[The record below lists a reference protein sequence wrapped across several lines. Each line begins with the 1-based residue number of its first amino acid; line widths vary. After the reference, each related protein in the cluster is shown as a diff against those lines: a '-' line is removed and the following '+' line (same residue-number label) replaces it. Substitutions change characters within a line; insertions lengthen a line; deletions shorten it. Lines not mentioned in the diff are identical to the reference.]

1 MEDEAIAL
9 LESGKLRRAERILK
23 RLLANK
29 SVDISLLKGEE
40 KGRLLFLT
48 VGRDSVEPCWI
59 FRGNIGARQNLAL
72 PKEDG
77 ISVCQE
83 RYIR

>member
-48 VGRDSVEPCWI
+48 VGRDSVEP
-59 FRGNIGARQNLAL
+59 
-72 PKEDG
+72 
-77 ISVCQE
+77 
-83 RYIR
+83 

>member
-1 MEDEAIAL
+1 MITTSSTTYVMEDEAIAL

-48 VGRDSVEPCWI
+48 VGRDSVEP
-59 FRGNIGARQNLAL
+59 
-72 PKEDG
+72 
-77 ISVCQE
+77 
-83 RYIR
+83 